1 MDRKQ
6 LQFADVIHGRTVRII
21 GAAPADK
28 VMHGQRFW
36 IAGGKKL
43 PDSSIE
49 NVLDDVEAERFNHD
63 GAVRV
68 TTGPLGTEIKWSV
81 FSPCFGSLYYAI
93 EWLPLANLPIV
104 LRFYLSGWFEETC
117 FTADHAINRIEQI
130 LAKSEL
136 HLTRRTFV
144 EEFDPNGKTLS
155 PMLQK
160 IWHEHTISPEN
171 SVDCVYE
178 EQSRKF
184 RVDRIGAQST
194 IAKLYGMSPVSYACK
209 SGNSYD
215 EVVSEAYTHV
225 LRSGKPRYDHV
236 LAALRM
242 PDNVVRW
249 VPYQRIV
256 VPRPNRDKAMSV
268 SVVAEI
274 AKIDINL
281 I

>member
-1 MDRKQ
+1 MENVQ
-6 LQFADVIHGRTVRII
+6 LQFDDEFHGRTVRII
-21 GAAPADK
+21 GAATADK

-36 IAGGKKL
+36 IAGGRKL

-49 NVLDDVEAERFNHD
+49 HILDDVETERFNHD

-68 TTGPLGTEIKWSV
+68 TTGLLGTEIKWSV
-81 FSPCFGSLYYAI
+81 FSPCFASLFYVI
-93 EWLPLANLPIV
+93 EWLPAASLPIV

-117 FTADHAINRIEQI
+117 YTVDQAINRIEQVI
-130 LAKSEL
+130 AKSEL

-144 EEFDPNGKTLS
+144 EEFDPAGK
-155 PMLQK
+155 MLPPILQRT
-160 IWHEHTISPEN
+160 WEDHTVSPEN
-171 SVDCVYE
+171 SIDCVYE

-184 RVDRIGAQST
+184 RVDRIGSQST
-194 IAKLYGMSPVSYACK
+194 IAKYYGMSPVSYACK

-215 EVVSEAYTHV
+215 DVVSEAYTHV

-236 LAALRM
+236 LAAMRM
-242 PDNVVRW
+242 PDNIVRW

-256 VPRPNRDKAMSV
+256 VPMHNSEKLLSV

-274 AKIDINL
+274 ANVEISL

>member
-1 MDRKQ
+1 MEPRQ
-6 LQFADVIHGRTVRII
+6 RIR
-21 GAAPADK
+21 

-36 IAGGKKL
+36 IAGGRKL

-49 NVLDDVEAERFNHD
+49 HILDEVEAERFNHD

-93 EWLPLANLPIV
+93 EWLPLASQPIV

-117 FTADHAINRIEQI
+117 FTAEHAINRIEQI
-130 LAKSEL
+130 IAKSEL

-144 EEFDPNGKTLS
+144 EEFDPNAKTLP

-160 IWHEHTISPEN
+160 IWHDHTISPEN

-215 EVVSEAYTHV
+215 EVVSEGYTQV

-242 PDNVVRW
+242 PDNIVRW

-256 VPRPNRDKAMSV
+256 VPRPNSDKAMSV

>member
-1 MDRKQ
+1 
-6 LQFADVIHGRTVRII
+6 
-21 GAAPADK
+21 
-28 VMHGQRFW
+28 MHGERFW
-36 IAGGKKL
+36 IAGGRKL
-43 PDSSIE
+43 SDSSIE
-49 NVLDDVEAERFNHD
+49 HILDDVETERFNHD
-63 GAVRV
+63 GAVRI
-68 TTGPLGTEIKWSV
+68 TSGSLGTEIKWSV
-81 FSPCFGSLYYAI
+81 FSPSFASLYYAI
-93 EWLPLANLPIV
+93 EWLPMASLPIV
-104 LRFYLSGWFEETC
+104 LRYYLSGWFEETC
-117 FTADHAINRIEQI
+117 FTVGQAINRIEQI
-130 LAKSEL
+130 MAKSEL

-144 EEFDPNGKTLS
+144 EEFDPKGRIMS

-160 IWHEHTISPEN
+160 MWQDHSISLED

-184 RVDRIGAQST
+184 RVERIGTQST

-242 PDNVVRW
+242 PDNIVRW

-256 VPRPNRDKAMSV
+256 VPRPNGEKSMSV
-268 SVVAEI
+268 CVVAEI

>member
-1 MDRKQ
+1 MQ
-6 LQFADVIHGRTVRII
+6 
-21 GAAPADK
+21 
-28 VMHGQRFW
+28 GQRFW
-36 IAGGKKL
+36 IAGGRKL

-49 NVLDDVEAERFNHD
+49 HILDDVETERFSHN

-68 TTGPLGTEIKWSV
+68 TTSSLGTEIKWSV
-81 FSPCFGSLYYAI
+81 FSPCFASLFYVV
-93 EWLPLANLPIV
+93 EWLPVASLPIV
-104 LRFYLSGWFEETC
+104 LRFYLSGWFEESC
-117 FTADHAINRIEQI
+117 FTVNQAINRIEQVI
-130 LAKSEL
+130 AKSEL

-144 EEFDPNGKTLS
+144 EEFDPKGKMLP

-160 IWHEHTISPEN
+160 TWSDHTVSPEN
-171 SVDCVYE
+171 SIDCVYE
-178 EQSRKF
+178 EQSHKF
-184 RVDRIGAQST
+184 RVDRIGSQST
-194 IAKLYGMSPVSYACK
+194 IAKFYGMSPVSYACK

-236 LAALRM
+236 LAAMRM

-256 VPRPNRDKAMSV
+256 VPRHSDEKLQSV

-274 AKIDINL
+274 ANVEISL

>member
-1 MDRKQ
+1 M
-6 LQFADVIHGRTVRII
+6 
-21 GAAPADK
+21 
-28 VMHGQRFW
+28 
-36 IAGGKKL
+36 
-43 PDSSIE
+43 
-49 NVLDDVEAERFNHD
+49 
-63 GAVRV
+63 
-68 TTGPLGTEIKWSV
+68 TTGLLGTEIKWSV
-81 FSPCFGSLYYAI
+81 FSPCFASLFYAI
-93 EWLPLANLPIV
+93 EWLPAASLPIV

-117 FTADHAINRIEQI
+117 FTADQAINRIEQI
-130 LAKSEL
+130 IAKSEL

-144 EEFDPNGKTLS
+144 EEFDPKGKMLP

-160 IWHEHTISPEN
+160 TWTDHMVSPEN

-178 EQSRKF
+178 EQSNKF
-184 RVDRIGAQST
+184 RVDRIGSQST
-194 IAKLYGMSPVSYACK
+194 IAKLYGTSPVSYACK

-215 EVVSEAYTHV
+215 EVVSEGYTHV

-256 VPRPNRDKAMSV
+256 VPTRNSQHSLSV

-274 AKIDINL
+274 AKVEINL

>member
-1 MDRKQ
+1 MN
-6 LQFADVIHGRTVRII
+6 
-21 GAAPADK
+21 
-28 VMHGQRFW
+28 GQRFW
-36 IAGGKKL
+36 IAAGKKL
-43 PDSSIE
+43 ADSAIE
-49 NVLDDVEAERFNHD
+49 HVLDEVEAERFNHD

-68 TTGPLGTEIKWSV
+68 TTGLLGTEIKWSV
-81 FSPCFGSLYYAI
+81 FSPCFSSLYHVI
-93 EWLPLANLPIV
+93 EWLPQAHLPIV

-117 FTADHAINRIEQI
+117 HTTEQARNRIEQI
-130 LAKSEL
+130 IAKSEL

-144 EEFDPNGKTLS
+144 EEFEPQGRVMS
-155 PMLQK
+155 PLLQK
-160 IWHEHTISPEN
+160 IWHDHAISPEN
-171 SVDCVYE
+171 SVECIYDE
-178 EQSRKF
+178 RSRKF
-184 RVDRIGAQST
+184 RVDRIGPQST

-256 VPRPNRDKAMSV
+256 APGPNGDKSLSV